1 MNAKRMENHQTEETP
16 KIKVVKEYAKKKAKK
31 KLTLLDISKLI
42 DRANKKGPDS
52 LSPEELEIVNEYSW
66 IEEIDGDAY
75 HLLQE
80 MLFHLEEGPA
90 EGITPEDVVK
100 KVSQKDAQDYRD
112 ARINLMRLIKDLQ
125 FDHDFEWKVEE
136 ADRSVKD
143 GYHMSRATIAK
154 VALMTTPRILQAE
167 AGALMKMRKLPKEVL
182 DEFYEGIEMFKRLGK
197 QYDQNPGSEGT
208 MKKGSASRSIS
219 QWRD

>member
-100 KVSQKDAQDYRD
+100 KVSQKDATEYRD
-112 ARINLMRLIKDLQ
+112 ARIALMKLIDNLKLI
-125 FDHDFEWKVEE
+125 HDFGWAGKKP
-136 ADRSVKD
+136 DRSVKD
-143 GYHMSRATIAK
+143 GYHMTRAAIAK

-167 AGALMKMRKLPKEVL
+167 LNALKALRNRPKKELEEYRQEMFEAETPDKDGSSTDTKMRK
-182 DEFYEGIEMFKRLGK
+182 DDY
-197 QYDQNPGSEGT
+197 
-208 MKKGSASRSIS
+208 
-219 QWRD
+219 